1 MLNPELENKKI
12 ESRKIARK
20 FHKIGMEI
28 GLKSNPPENSYKFP
42 TQEEILE
49 QKKKLEP
56 MFESSV
62 SFSWARTSLLGE
74 NYSITHIH
82 LSNKTLLYDDIYNLK
97 KIYIDSYHYPG
108 NKNDY

>member
-1 MLNPELENKKI
+1 MLNAEFENEKI
-12 ESRKIARK
+12 KSRKIARK

-56 MFESSV
+56 LFESSV
-62 SFSWARTSLLGE
+62 SFSWARISLLGE
-74 NYSITHIH
+74 KYSVTHIH
-82 LSNKTLLYDDIYNLK
+82 SSNKTRLYDDIYNLK
-97 KIYIDSYHYPG
+97 KIYIDSYRYPDD
-108 NKNDY
+108 KNEY